1 MSPSLKPAQEEE
13 FYQGRNHEEIEATTI
28 SKQTVC
34 NDSKTVHKCD
44 LNIQID
50 L

>member
-1 MSPSLKPAQEEE
+1 MSPSLKPAQEQE
-13 FYQGRNHEEIEATTI
+13 FYQGRNHEEIEATTF
-28 SKQTVC
+28 SRQTVC
-34 NDSKTVHKCD
+34 NETKAVHKGD